1 MDPMTGK
8 KVVLV
13 TGASSGIGLAIA
25 TQLASDGHRVFGTSR
40 RASGADGGGA
50 APMGVSMLSLDVCA
64 DDSVRACVAAI
75 LAQAGRIDVLVNN
88 AGYLLAGAI
97 EEATVEQAKAQFETN
112 FFGVVRMVKAV
123 LPTMRA
129 QRGGQIVNMSS
140 LAGLVPPPFWGFY
153 NASKFAVEGYSET
166 LRIELKPLGIWVSMV
181 EPGAI
186 KTAFSAQSAAV
197 PMPEYSPWRDRGLA
211 TMRGFADKAPGPDV
225 VARVVSK
232 IVKSSRPRLRYPVT
246 AEATYFPLMRR
257 FLPEGVFESGARRAF
272 HLDR

>member
-1 MDPMTGK
+1 MTGN

-13 TGASSGIGLAIA
+13 TGATSGIGLAIA
-25 TQLASDGHRVFGTSR
+25 GQLASDGHRVFGTGR
-40 RASGADGGGA
+40 TVTGAGGGGVA
-50 APMGVSMLSLDVCA
+50 AKGVAMLSLDVCS
-64 DDSVRACVAAI
+64 DDSVRGCVAAV

-97 EEATVEQAKAQFETN
+97 EEATIEQAKAQFETN
-112 FFGVVRMVKAV
+112 FFGIVRMVKAV

-140 LAGLVPPPFWGFY
+140 LAGLVPVPFWGFY

-166 LRIELKPLGIWVSMV
+166 LRIELKPLGIWVSLV
-181 EPGAI
+181 EPGTI
-186 KTAFSAQSAAV
+186 KTAFYAQSAAV
-197 PMPEYSPWRDRGLA
+197 PIPEYSPWRDRGLA
-211 TMRGFADKAPGPDV
+211 TLKGFSEKAPGPDV
-225 VARVVSK
+225 VAHVVSK
-232 IVKSSRPRLRYPVT
+232 LVKSSRPRLRYAVT

-257 FLPEGVFESGARRAF
+257 FLPAGLFESGERVAF